1 MNYYFTLLLFLVTS
15 FSLVAQEVMTIA
27 ATVLDEQ
34 TKEPVSFVNVGF
46 PEKGIGTVTNEYG
59 SFSITLNNKDIGEDT
74 VLQISSLGYKT
85 KNLPIHSLGALTSN
99 KALVYLTP
107 TQYALDEVVLTSEK
121 REFDR
126 LGSYTYSKE
135 NLGYWMNKEGLGGE
149 IATRI
154 TVNKKNTQLQNLT
167 FNIVEN
173 KGDSLLVRV
182 KVYDYHRGFP
192 GKNLVTRN
200 IFHTIT
206 KKEGVETIPLKEYNI
221 IAHEDVIV
229 SLELVKV
236 YGSYIYFSLSSTPY
250 GGLAYTKER
259 SMDSWKSYRGTGI
272 AFGLIAS
279 YPSESAEKDIVSRSK
294 PRNIDLYWDAS
305 LPAKNRN
312 VDEELKLLGKYINH
326 LGDATIRVVTFS
338 HGLSV
343 EEMFNIKNGRSK
355 DLEEYLENTYYNG
368 ATDFSDVLKRNLNS
382 ANVALVFTNGR
393 SLLAPLKPTVT
404 IPIFCIN
411 SVSGAAHSDLQDV
424 SYLSGGH
431 YINLSKMQLNNALS
445 YLKEDLED
453 ENTYAKNQKTDKS
466 GYLHGVVYNDNNI
479 PLQGATVQIKNNFT
493 QVKTGPNGSYLIDA
507 APGDVLVVKA
517 FGMDTKDT
525 VVGQL
530 KKLHIQLQ
538 TKSELLDE
546 VYLETKTVSD
556 KIAEEIVDTPFGKKK
571 RGAVGFS
578 LYKTITSEDIGI
590 HQTELHQVLNL
601 GYGIEPVKIG
611 DGGAFYKYRFRKFKS
626 SSFALSTYAAVVI
639 DGLVYDLNIPNNVVP
654 YINPQNIHSITL
666 LSSAVSTVRY
676 GSAAA
681 FGAIVIKTKNSIY
694 NENATTEEVAVA
706 SALAVGND
714 YEETVFKLEN
724 ATNNR
729 EASAYI
735 QSLNQATT
743 LEEAKTKY
751 QNLQKSY
758 GTTIPFYLETATYFE
773 KWDASFANA
782 IRSNIAALA
791 SENVK
796 ALKALAFT
804 YEAEDATTEAKFLY
818 EHILNLAPREVQSY
832 LDVAR
837 LNIATNNMETAE
849 ALYTQLLYNTIPNVN
864 AEEAQEQVINEFR
877 KLVANHK
884 SQINFDELPEEFLKV
899 GFKQDVRIVFD
910 WNDPTAEFE
919 LQFVNPENKYYKFS
933 HTAFE
938 NKTYM
943 EQGVKDGLLSKEF
956 ILDNGEKGRWLINV
970 NHLGEVEQENP
981 TYLKYTL
988 YQNYGLPN
996 ETKEIKVINLSDYN
1010 QKVTLDSF
1018 TL

>member
-59 SFSITLNNKDIGEDT
+59 NFSLTLNNKDIGEDT

-192 GKNLVTRN
+192 GKNLVTQN

-206 KKEGVETIPLKEYNI
+206 RKKGVETIPLKEYNI

-393 SLLAPLKPTVT
+393 SILAPLKPTVT

-411 SVSGAAHSDLQDV
+411 SLDRAADANLQEI
-424 SYLSGGH
+424 SYASGGH
-431 YINLSKMQLNNALS
+431 YINLSRIKVKDGLA
-445 YLKEDLED
+445 YLTKDIE
-453 ENTYAKNQKTDKS
+453 DKS
-466 GYLHGVVYNDNNI
+466 AYSKDQQVDTSDYLYGVVFNENDI
-479 PLQGATVQIKNNFT
+479 PLQGATVQIKGSFT
-493 QVKTGPNGSYLIDA
+493 QVETDANGTYAIDA
-507 APGDVLVVKA
+507 VPEDILIIKA
-517 FGMDTKDT
+517 FGMHRKD
-525 VVGQL
+525 VLVGLSKKLNIQL
-530 KKLHIQLQ
+530 K
-538 TKSELLDE
+538 TKNELLDE
-546 VYLETKTVSD
+546 VFLETKVADSGREK
-556 KIAEEIVDTPFGKKK
+556 KIDSLFATNK
-571 RGAVGFS
+571 RRGIDILLHNS
-578 LYKTITSEDIGI
+578 ITSEEISPDKV
-590 HQTELHQVLNL
+590 ELHQVLNEQNGVIAVQNGL
-601 GYGIEPVKIG
+601 GNTYSYVL
-611 DGGAFYKYRFRKFKS
+611 RRT
-626 SSFALSTYAAVVI
+626 LSNPGHDAARAAIVI
-639 DGLVYDLNIPNNVVP
+639 DGVIYDPTSNVVLFLD
-654 YINPQNIHSITL
+654 PQTIDNIIIL
-666 LSSAVSTVRY
+666 QPGMSTVRY
-676 GSAAA
+676 GPVAA
-681 FGAIVIKTKNSIY
+681 FGAIVIETKSYSASKNKKIEEENTSSIL
-694 NENATTEEVAVA
+694 AT
-706 SALAVGND
+706 GND
-714 YEETVFKLEN
+714 YNEDLFTLEMVKNKKQSPKYIHNLEES
-724 ATNNR
+724 ATM
-729 EASAYI
+729 
-735 QSLNQATT
+735 
-743 LEEAKTKY
+743 EEAKMRY
-751 QNLQKSY
+751 QKLQRVY
-758 GTTIPFYLETATYFE
+758 GNTIPFYLQTANYFE
-773 KWDASFANA
+773 TWDTSFADA
-782 IRSNIAALA
+782 VRSNIITLALD
-791 SENVK
+791 NVK
-796 ALKALAFT
+796 ALKALAFA
-804 YEAEDATTEAKFLY
+804 YEEKGALQKANYLY
-818 EHILNLAPREVQSY
+818 KRIINIVPENLQSY

-837 LNIATNNMETAE
+837 ISEALGDIKTAE
-849 ALYTQLLYNTIPNVN
+849 TLYTQLLYNTIPNVN

-919 LQFVNPENKYYKFS
+919 LQFVSPENKYYKFS
-933 HTAFE
+933 HTSFE